1 MKQEITILLV
11 EDDVQACEELKT
23 CIASTEG
30 MRLIGITNN
39 AESAQ
44 EVVLS
49 QLPDM
54 ILLDLELHE
63 GGGNG
68 LQFLY
73 NLNRMQIPFRPY
85 IVVTTHTT
93 SEVTFASAR
102 KLGADFILAK
112 YEQGYS
118 AQYVVDFILAVKD
131 TVLSEK
137 ARNKSEK
144 PALSP
149 SQMEYNVR
157 QRIQREMT
165 IIGISPKAL
174 GFTYLS
180 DAIYRTMQKPETNIA
195 QSLSEKY
202 GKSPA
207 SIERA
212 MQNAINHAWHTNDP
226 EELLKNYTAR
236 IRADR
241 GVPTMMEFIHYYATK
256 IKMELEI
263 E

>member
-68 LQFLY
+68 LQFL
-73 NLNRMQIPFRPY
+73 Y

-180 DAIYRTMQKPETNIA
+180 DAIYRTIQKPETNIA
-195 QSLSEKY
+195 QSLSGKY
-202 GKSPA
+202 DKSPA

>member
-1 MKQEITILLV
+1 MKQELTILLV
-11 EDDVQACEELKT
+11 EDDVQACEELQT
-23 CIASTEG
+23 SIAFTEG
-30 MRLIGITNN
+30 MCLVGTTNN
-39 AESAQ
+39 TENAQ
-44 EVVLS
+44 EAVLA
-49 QLPDM
+49 QLPDV

-73 NLNRMQIPFRPY
+73 NLNRMQLPFRPY
-85 IVVTTHTT
+85 VIVTTHTT

-112 YEQGYS
+112 YEEGYS
-118 AQYVVDFILAVKD
+118 AQYVVDFIQAVKD
-131 TVLSEK
+131 TVLTAK
-137 ARNKSEK
+137 AKSNTMK

-149 SQMEYNVR
+149 SQVEHNIR
-157 QRIQREMT
+157 QRIQRELSL
-165 IIGISPKAL
+165 IGISPKAL
-174 GFTYLS
+174 GFTYLN
-180 DAIYRTMQKPETNIA
+180 DAIYRTMQNAETSIA
-195 QSLSEKY
+195 KTLSEKY

-212 MQNAINHAWHTNDP
+212 MQNAINRAWRTNDP

-256 IKMELEI
+256 IKMELDI
-263 E
+263 K